1 MKNGLSAKLRR
12 KWDSLVVSDVA
23 GVGLS
28 ECRPFLE
35 NKKANDMFYEGSFK
49 GRPCVVK
56 CSSRAPD
63 SIRNEFDMLRR
74 VHALAPEVFPEPYAL
89 WTSPDGRMA
98 FVAMEKVVGGTPSNP
113 AADIL
118 RIAETLRDAGI
129 VHRDVSA
136 ENLLCGAD
144 GHLKLIDFQ
153 FAIDRN
159 CYHESAFMLRNP
171 VYLYL
176 HFGNCESL
184 GLGRWNDLLG
194 MGLLECLRRFAP
206 GDVSALRRLEAMLPE
221 MTFAVRVPAMAR
233 ARLRLYAIA
242 LDVQSKFVRRRS
254 LAWRRA
260 KAARILS
267 KEALAAP
274 VPEKA
279 PSPSPVVPVSFS
291 FCISDNYAQ
300 HLAVVLASLLENN
313 PGVPFVFHVL
323 HRDVKPETEAKVRRL
338 EKMYMNHRIVFHRI
352 DASAFDAFPI
362 PRTLAHITQEMYYRY
377 LLPDLLKDEGRT
389 IYSDVDVL
397 CVGGDVRELWEMD
410 LRGNPIAAIRKNSG
424 NDAHYVAHMERM
436 GVPQGST
443 YFFSGM
449 FVMDLDALRNERFTE
464 KCMAKTIEKADE
476 LLFPDMDVINA
487 VMLGRIAEID
497 HAWNMTDRFSFFRR
511 GVKIW
516 HFVCQTQKPWCCLWK
531 NVTWIPYLKYLL
543 ITPYASSAMRL
554 VWDHVKG
561 FFYFKYTKN
570 LVTRHLVCGVR
581 VWRVDGRRRRSA

>member
-28 ECRPFLE
+28 ECRAFLE
-35 NKKANDMFYEGSFK
+35 NKTVNDIFYEGLFN

-56 CSSRAPD
+56 CSSRASD
-63 SIRNEFDMLRR
+63 SIRNEYEMLGR
-74 VHALAPEVFPEPYAL
+74 VHALAPELFPEPYAL
-89 WTSPDGRMA
+89 WTSPDGRIA
-98 FVAMEKVVGGTPSNP
+98 FVAMERIGDGVPSSP
-113 AADIL
+113 ADDIL
-118 RIAETLRDAGI
+118 RIAETLRKAGI
-129 VHRDVSA
+129 VHRDVCI

-159 CYHESAFMLRNP
+159 DYRESRFMRRNP
-171 VYLYL
+171 KYLYV
-176 HFGNCESL
+176 HFGNCEEL
-184 GLGRWNDLLG
+184 GLGRWNDILG
-194 MGLLECLRRFAP
+194 RGLMACLRHFAP
-206 GDVSALRRLEAMLPE
+206 GDAAADAKLRDMANGT
-221 MTFAVRVPAMAR
+221 TF
-233 ARLRLYAIA
+233 
-242 LDVQSKFVRRRS
+242 S
-254 LAWRRA
+254 
-260 KAARILS
+260 
-267 KEALAAP
+267 AP
-274 VPEKA
+274 VPALALLLVRLYRVSMHIQSLFCSRQSVRWRLYKVDNLIA
-279 PSPSPVVPVSFS
+279 NTAASRPSNRFVELSAPVSFS
-291 FCISDNYAQ
+291 FCISNNYAQ

-323 HRDVKPETEAKVRRL
+323 HRDVKPETEEKVRRL
-338 EKMYMNHRIVFHRI
+338 ERMYPNHRIVFHRI

-397 CVGGDVRELWEMD
+397 CVGGDIRELWEMD

-424 NDAHYVAHMERM
+424 NDEQYIAHMDRM
-436 GVPQGST
+436 GVPRGST

-449 FVMDLDALRNERFTE
+449 FVMDLDALRQEGFTG
-464 KCMAKTIEKADE
+464 KCMAKTVEKANE

-497 HAWNMTDRFSFFRR
+497 PAWNMTDRFFFFRR

-531 NVTWIPYLKYLL
+531 NITWIPYLKYLL
-543 ITPYASSAMRL
+543 KTPYASNALRL
-554 VWDHVKG
+554 VWSHVKG
-561 FFYFKYTKN
+561 FFYFSYTKN
-570 LVTRHLVCGVR
+570 LVTRHLVFGIR
-581 VWRVDGRRRRSA
+581 VWKSKERP